1 MILKRKRFNF
11 LLVNICG
18 VQEWN
23 FVFDAHK
30 LKSSQEAEILV
41 SKYCLSERAIWGVY
55 CWLSFF
61 DLGYLSLFISFVVKS
76 Y

>member
-1 MILKRKRFNF
+1 MKRKSFSF

-18 VQEWN
+18 VEERN

-41 SKYCLSERAIWGVY
+41 SKYCLFETAIWV
-55 CWLSFF
+55 FIA
-61 DLGYLSLFISFVVKS
+61 GYLLFRFGLFELVYLVFR
-76 Y
+76 